1 MIILLKRNA
10 DKQQVD
16 SLAKRMT
23 QLNLQIHMSEGSSET
38 IMGLVGDTSAV
49 DIDSLMALDIVED
62 VKRIQEPY
70 KNANR
75 KFHPMDTVVE
85 VGNARI
91 GGGNFAF
98 IAGPCSVES
107 EEQICEVAM
116 KVKNSGAAI
125 LRGGAFKPR
134 TSPYAFQGMR
144 EKGIELLKR
153 ARQESGLPIITEIMD
168 LSHLPLFED
177 VDIIQVGARN
187 MQNFGAF
194 KGLGQNWETN
204 IAQARPFQHDR
215 GMADE
220 CGIYNGGRKRTGYT
234 LRKGHSHL

>member
-116 KVKNSGAAI
+116 KVKIAGRPSCGAGP
-125 LRGGAFKPR
+125 LSPEPR
-134 TSPYAFQGMR
+134 LTPFRACAKRALNCSSAPGRRAACPL
-144 EKGIELLKR
+144 LLK
-153 ARQESGLPIITEIMD
+153 SWIYLIF
-168 LSHLPLFED
+168 LSLKMW
-177 VDIIQVGARN
+177 I
-187 MQNFGAF
+187 
-194 KGLGQNWETN
+194 
-204 IAQARPFQHDR
+204 
-215 GMADE
+215 
-220 CGIYNGGRKRTGYT
+220 
-234 LRKGHSHL
+234 